1 MTPRRWLLGLLVVLA
16 VAEVVAA
23 APLRR
28 PLLVVQGGHRDFAHA
43 VAVSPDGTLLAT
55 AGGDDVAVLW
65 DAGDGAI
72 LAVLEHPQAVLDVAF
87 SPDGRTVATG
97 GADGA
102 IRLWSAETARLQK
115 VLAEHERSVTSLS
128 FRLDG
133 RALASADEGGGV
145 RVHDLATGRSAP
157 QAVRGTRVAFS
168 PDGRSLA
175 VAAEEVRVD
184 GALWGRLDREA
195 QDLAWSPDGRS
206 LATCTWDGAAQVW
219 GARGPRRLEGH
230 LHPGGEPGKVA
241 SVAFSPDGGTLA
253 VGAEDGSVHLWDTR
267 TWTRRARLQGGQRM
281 DVEDLAWRRDGRG
294 LFTAGLGPPL
304 LLWDA
309 AAGRRVREFRSPV
322 QEPASLAVT
331 RRELLMANKQ
341 GLRSWSLETGACDL
355 AEGPEAAWCVAAS
368 SDGSHVLTGHFDG
381 SVQLDGRDLGTPA
394 ERPVTA
400 AAVSP
405 DGRLAAT
412 CSNDG
417 TARLWELPSG
427 RLRHVLTTEANVAL
441 NTLAFSP
448 DGTTLATGGDDGRVR
463 FWDTS
468 TGAQGE
474 PWPFPPR
481 QYQEDAVTALCW
493 TAQGPVAGLSSGG
506 IVSQATGP
514 LPEPHGA
521 AVTALAVHGERLASA
536 SRDRTATV
544 RDLQGR
550 VLHRLAGHTW
560 GLTGAAFHPD
570 GRVLLTGSDD
580 GTVRAWSVETGRQLA
595 AAMAMDAGAWLVTS
609 PEGFVD
615 GSLEGMQRVRWRF
628 GERIRDT
635 MSPEQFLADFYHPG
649 LLAEV
654 VARALPVPEL
664 LRERGDP
671 RHALEI
677 ARKDRT
683 LPRVEVLP
691 PTLASARRMRVQVQL
706 SPAPSGVR
714 DVRLF
719 RDGTLAAFWPGPRTE
734 RVLETTVPVRAGRNV
749 FQAYAFNG
757 DNVKSKDSAPV
768 AAVGPGESRPGRTL
782 AVLIG
787 IDAYEEP
794 ALALTYA
801 GADARLLDETLRR
814 RAPGAVET
822 RVLTDGQATRAGIL
836 DALRWLVGTAQPE
849 DLAVVAYAGHG
860 VRWQGRFYLLPQD
873 FLPEVASRDAARF
886 QAAALGDRDL
896 EEVLLPL
903 QAGTSLLVLDAC
915 HAGAALEGEDWRLG
929 PVNARGL
936 GQLAWEKGM
945 SVLAASQSQEAAQE
959 TRAFGHGLLSWTL
972 AQEAVGGRTV
982 ARWLDAAARRV
993 PLLLLETGDP
1003 GTQRPRVFHGGRG
1016 PGPELRP

>member
-1 MTPRRWLLGLLVVLA
+1 MLGLLVVVA
-16 VAEVVAA
+16 VAEVLAA

-43 VAVSPDGTLLAT
+43 VALSPDGTVLAT

-65 DAGDGAI
+65 DARDGAI
-72 LAVLEHPQAVLDVAF
+72 LAVLEHPKAVLDVAF
-87 SPDGRTVATG
+87 SPDGRTVATA

-102 IRLWSAETARLQK
+102 IRLWDAETARLQK

-128 FRLDG
+128 FRKDG
-133 RALASADEGGGV
+133 RVLASADEGGGV
-145 RVHDLATGRSAP
+145 RRHDLVTGRSAKL
-157 QAVRGTRVAFS
+157 ALRGTRVAFS
-168 PDGRSLA
+168 PTGPALA

-195 QDLAWSPDGRS
+195 QDLAWSPDGKS

-230 LHPGGEPGKVA
+230 LHPGGEPGKVG
-241 SVAFSPDGGTLA
+241 SVAFSPDGRTLA
-253 VGAEDGSVHLWDTR
+253 VGAEDGSVHLWDAR
-267 TWTRRARLQGGQRM
+267 TWTRRGLLRGGQRM
-281 DVEDLAWRRDGRG
+281 DVEDLAWRADGRG
-294 LFTAGLGPPL
+294 LLSAGLGPPL

-309 AAGRRVREFRSPV
+309 ATGRQVREFRSPV

-355 AEGPEAAWCVAAS
+355 AEGPDAAWCVAAS
-368 SDGSHVLTGHFDG
+368 ADGSHVLTGHFDG
-381 SVQLDGRDLGTPA
+381 SVRLDGRDLGSPPSK
-394 ERPVTA
+394 PVVA

-412 CSNDG
+412 CGNDG

-427 RLRHVLTTEANVAL
+427 RLRHVLTTPADVAL
-441 NTLAFSP
+441 NALAFSP

-474 PWPFPPR
+474 PWAFPPR

-493 TAQGPVAGLSSGG
+493 TAQGPVAGLASGG
-506 IVSQATGP
+506 IVARVGGP
-514 LPEPHGA
+514 LPEPHGG
-521 AVTALAVHGERLASA
+521 AVTALATHGERLASA

-550 VLHRLAGHTW
+550 VLHHLAGHTW

-595 AAMAMDAGAWLVTS
+595 AAMAMDAGDWLVTS

-615 GSLEGMQRVRWRF
+615 GSLEGMQKVRWRF
-628 GERIRDT
+628 SDRIRDT
-635 MSPEQFLADFYHPG
+635 ISPEHFLADFYHPG

-654 VARALPVPEL
+654 VARALPVPDL
-664 LRERGDP
+664 LRERGD
-671 RHALEI
+671 RRYALEI

-683 LPRVEVLP
+683 LPEVAVLP
-691 PTLASARRMRVQVQL
+691 PRPEPGRRVRVRVQL
-706 SPAPSGVR
+706 TPAPSGVR

-734 RVLETTVPVRAGRNV
+734 RVLEATVPVRSGRNV
-749 FQAYAFNG
+749 FKAYAFNG
-757 DNVKSKDSAPV
+757 DNVKSRDSAPV
-768 AAVGPGESRPGRTL
+768 DAVGAGESRPGRTL

-787 IDAYEEP
+787 IDEYQDQ
-794 ALALTYA
+794 ALALTCA

-822 RVLTDGQATRAGIL
+822 RVLTDGQATREGIL
-836 DALRWLVGTAQPE
+836 DALQWLVRTAQPE
-849 DLAVVAYAGHG
+849 DLAVISYAGHG

-873 FLPEVASRDAARF
+873 FVPAVASRDVARF
-886 QAAALGDRDL
+886 EAAALGDREL
-896 EEVLLPL
+896 ESALLPL

-915 HAGAALEGEDWRLG
+915 HSGAALEGEDWRLG
-929 PVNARGL
+929 PLNARGL

-945 SVLAASQSQEAAQE
+945 SVLAASQSQEAARE
-959 TRAFGHGLLSWTL
+959 AREVAGRPLGHGLLSWTL

-982 ARWLDAAARRV
+982 ARWLDEAARRV
-993 PLLLLETGDP
+993 PLLLQETGDP